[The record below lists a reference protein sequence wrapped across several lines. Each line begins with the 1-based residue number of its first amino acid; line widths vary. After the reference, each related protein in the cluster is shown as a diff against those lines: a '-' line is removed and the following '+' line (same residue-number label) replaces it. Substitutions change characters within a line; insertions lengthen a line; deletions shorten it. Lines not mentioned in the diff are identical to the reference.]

1 LVHEGKVVAQKR
13 GKILR
18 YRAKEKGAYRVEA
31 YRRYLLRRRGWVFTN
46 PIYVI

>member
-18 YRAKEKGAYRVEA
+18 YKASEKGAYRVEA
-31 YRRYLLRRRGWVFTN
+31 YRRYLFKNRGWLFTN
-46 PIYVI
+46 PIYVV